1 MAGRGGRRGGGRGG
15 RGGRGMGL
23 MPTALDEDGNKL
35 TELIEGPP
43 PDYPEVKRL
52 PTSLPISDKYERLL
66 DRWHTLRHAGQ
77 TGPFFIED
85 KKRKKDVG
93 GFEVDRFSE
102 RVKKKV
108 KRERLALG
116 ALITFSSYYFP
127 TELSSEKQRKESR
140 RLAKSSKALEAFW
153 SNQSKEENEFEK
165 FEELAAKGEAA
176 EKAAEEQEDEEGQ
189 EEEEEESD
197 EGDEGDDYLVGQDFD
212 DDDGYGESD
221 DGGDDEGIY

>member
-1 MAGRGGRRGGGRGG
+1 
-15 RGGRGMGL
+15 

-43 PDYPEVKRL
+43 PDYPEVKKL
-52 PTSLPISDKYERLL
+52 PTSLPITDKFERLL
-66 DRWHTLRHAGQ
+66 DRWHMLRHAGQ

-85 KKRKKDVG
+85 KKQKKDTG
-93 GFEVDRFSE
+93 GFEVDKFSE
-102 RVKKKV
+102 QSKKKR

-116 ALITFSSYYFP
+116 ALITFSTYYFP
-127 TELSSEKQRKESR
+127 LELSSEKQRKESR
-140 RLAKSSKALEAFW
+140 RLAKSSKILEAFW

-176 EKAAEEQEDEEGQ
+176 EKAAEEEEEEGQ
-189 EEEEEESD
+189 EEEEEAEESD
-197 EGDEGDDYLVGQDFD
+197 EGDEGDDYLMGQDFD